1 MSPDVPADPAYDGGD
16 MTENPT
22 IAEPVDPGPGTAP
35 NPGSGPT
42 PGAGPTTGTTPP
54 SYPPPYAQPRP
65 QLRRSRNDRVIAGVC
80 GGISRH
86 LDVDPV
92 LLRILV
98 VVLTVFTG
106 GAFLLAYLVAWLIIP
121 DDPQYAPITPPP
133 VGYAAGGTGTYAD
146 PATGQ
151 VYGAPAPAPRV
162 RTEPRSYL
170 GLYAIS
176 AAAVVGGLLALL
188 VALGA
193 DIPAVIIWAAMLAV
207 VAGGLLV
214 GAWRGR
220 ARWLIAPAIV
230 LLLITQAAAFIPR
243 FEASIDGGIGERR
256 WVPTTSTSYELGAG
270 DAVLDLSQVAAD
282 ADISARVGLGQLTVL
297 VPPDV
302 VVELDAQVDAGEAT
316 ILGERDTSG
325 SLDTTTTIEAL
336 TPGADPVT
344 IDLEAEVG
352 LGNLEV
358 RRAAS

>member
-1 MSPDVPADPAYDGGD
+1 MSPDAPEGPAYDGED

-22 IAEPVDPGPGTAP
+22 IAEPVDPGPAPDPGTGPATTTATAP
-35 NPGSGPT
+35 
-42 PGAGPTTGTTPP
+42 PP
-54 SYPPPYAQPRP
+54 YPPPYAPARP

-121 DDPQYAPITPPP
+121 DDPQYQPVAPPT

-193 DIPAVIIWAAMLAV
+193 DIPGVIVWAAMLAV

-214 GAWRGR
+214 SAWRGR

-243 FEASIDGGIGERR
+243 LETSLDASGGIGERR
-256 WVPTTSTSYELGAG
+256 WTPTTSATFELGAG
-270 DAVLDLSQVAAD
+270 EAVLDLTDVATD
-282 ADISARVGLGQLTVL
+282 ADISARVGLGELTVL
-297 VPPDV
+297 VPADA
-302 VVELDAQVDAGEAT
+302 VVELTAQVDAGEAT
-316 ILGERDTSG
+316 ILGDRDTSG
-325 SLDTTTTIEAL
+325 SVDLTRTIEAL
-336 TPGADPVT
+336 APGADPVT

>member
-1 MSPDVPADPAYDGGD
+1 MSPDVPAGPEDDGGG
-16 MTENPT
+16 MNENPT
-22 IAEPVDPGPGTAP
+22 IAEPVDPGPASDPGPATA
-35 NPGSGPT
+35 T
-42 PGAGPTTGTTPP
+42 ATATV
-54 SYPPPYAQPRP
+54 PPPYQPRP

-80 GGISRH
+80 GGIARH

-121 DDPQYAPITPPP
+121 DDPAYPPVAPPP

-170 GLYAIS
+170 GLYAVS

-193 DIPAVIIWAAMLAV
+193 DIPAVVIWASMLAI

-220 ARWLIAPAIV
+220 ARWLIAPAI
-230 LLLITQAAAFIPR
+230 LLLLVTQAAAFIPR
-243 FEASIDGGIGERR
+243 LESSIDGGVGDRR
-256 WVPTTSTSYELGAG
+256 WVPTTSADYELGAG
-270 DAVLDLSQVAAD
+270 EAVLDLTRVTSD

-297 VPPDV
+297 VPPDA
-302 VVELDAQVDAGEAT
+302 VVELSAQVDAGEAT
-316 ILGERDTSG
+316 ILGERDTTG
-325 SLDTTTTIEAL
+325 SVDTTRTIEAL
-336 TPGADPVT
+336 TPVGDPVT